1 MLSLKGSIQAHER
14 RLDFQYKQTD
24 SISYAISRFPK
35 QMEKKN
41 PKYDFTGS
49 GKALIKT
56 IGWII
61 YS

>member
-35 QMEKKN
+35 QVEKKTQN
-41 PKYDFTGS
+41 MILLAVVKHLLKP
-49 GKALIKT
+49 
-56 IGWII
+56 
-61 YS
+61 